1 MTHFELINKM
11 LDKLEDAR
19 AFHELNTNQS
29 LAISA
34 ARYSLLALGE
44 ALQEGDPKV
53 ALAEL
58 DDYFKI
64 LGIKED

>member
-34 ARYSLLALGE
+34 ARDSLLALG
-44 ALQEGDPKV
+44 
-53 ALAEL
+53 
-58 DDYFKI
+58 
-64 LGIKED
+64 